1 MVVQLQDCDTSE
13 IRSLIL
19 FFGFQQVG
27 FHWTI
32 RPASRHD
39 RIHEFKPSDKSSA
52 LNDSQA

>member
-52 LNDSQA
+52 LNDSQP